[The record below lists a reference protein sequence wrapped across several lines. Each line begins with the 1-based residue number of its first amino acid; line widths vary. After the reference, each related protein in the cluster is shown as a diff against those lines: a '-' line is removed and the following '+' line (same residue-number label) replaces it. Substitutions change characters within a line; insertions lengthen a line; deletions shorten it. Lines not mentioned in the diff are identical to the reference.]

1 MIQQTLIVA
10 LISALLGAGGTWY
23 FQGKIH
29 DGEIATIKAN
39 QLVAVN
45 AAITGARTQ
54 EQERFKGVQNA
65 QTNNAKRVQ
74 IAEADASNTRTEL
87 ERLRDFL
94 RSQPGVL
101 SGESAAACYSRAD
114 KLATVFSEC
123 AGAFVEMEGNAI
135 TQSNN
140 VKLLLEA
147 WPK

>member
-1 MIQQTLIVA
+1 MIQSYLITIVVSA
-10 LISALLGAGGTWY
+10 LISFSSAWVIQGWRYDALFAGL
-23 FQGKIH
+23 
-29 DGEIATIKAN
+29 KADH
-39 QLVAVN
+39 AVELLE
-45 AAITGARTQ
+45 TESRARTQ

-74 IAEADASNTRTEL
+74 IAEADASTARAEL

-94 RSQPGVL
+94 RSQPGIV
-101 SGESAAACYSRAD
+101 SGESASACYSRAD